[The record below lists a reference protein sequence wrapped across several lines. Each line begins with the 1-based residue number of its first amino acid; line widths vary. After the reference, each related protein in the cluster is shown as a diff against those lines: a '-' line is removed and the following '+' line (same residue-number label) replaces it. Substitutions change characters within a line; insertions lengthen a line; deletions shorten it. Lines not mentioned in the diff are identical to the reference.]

1 MFLQVTVGKR
11 IGFSASFG
19 YPNWIFQL
27 MLISGGVTFL
37 KTKVELAL
45 CPGAACEERKSL
57 KEESLVN

>member
-1 MFLQVTVGKR
+1 
-11 IGFSASFG
+11 
-19 YPNWIFQL
+19 